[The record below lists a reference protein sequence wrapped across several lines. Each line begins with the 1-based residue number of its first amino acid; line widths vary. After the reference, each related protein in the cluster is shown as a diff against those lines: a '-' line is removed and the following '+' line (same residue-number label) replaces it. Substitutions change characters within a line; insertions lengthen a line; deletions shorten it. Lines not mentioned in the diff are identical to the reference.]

1 MLWLWLPNIFDLHS
15 FAINK
20 YRVKKDQMFQIRKT
34 NKIYDWSRLTLVHH
48 EYLVLKIITG
58 LTAITS
64 LSKSMNN
71 LLGTSLV
78 YQTLDS

>member
-1 MLWLWLPNIFDLHS
+1 LSNIFDLHS

-48 EYLVLKIITG
+48 EHWVKNDEMWI
-58 LTAITS
+58 
-64 LSKSMNN
+64 
-71 LLGTSLV
+71 LLMTCH
-78 YQTLDS
+78 

>member
-1 MLWLWLPNIFDLHS
+1 
-15 FAINK
+15 
-20 YRVKKDQMFQIRKT
+20 MFQIRKT

-48 EYLVLKIITG
+48 EHLELKIITG

-64 LSKSMNN
+64 LSKLVNI